1 MDQGRIELIRHLQVT
16 RFTGVDAILEIGTR
30 EARPLIDYPD
40 RRSCRVFGCSPC
52 WNRLVEVLD
61 LLVDR
66 REGDDLGHLFSLSV
80 RRAFLSL
87 SLCGHCLTIILI
99 AELLALIWS
108 TSLPSAAV
116 ISAVFRFPL
125 NMSLVPRCM
134 VTMSAGFFFNQSTSW
149 FLATMSTA
157 MKPGCCR
164 RGDVSFWLR
173 VQWKDS

>member
-1 MDQGRIELIRHLQVT
+1 VDQGRIELIRHLQVT

-66 REGDDLGHLFSLSV
+66 REGDDLGHLLFSLSV

-87 SLCGHCLTIILI
+87 
-99 AELLALIWS
+99 
-108 TSLPSAAV
+108 
-116 ISAVFRFPL
+116 
-125 NMSLVPRCM
+125 
-134 VTMSAGFFFNQSTSW
+134 
-149 FLATMSTA
+149 
-157 MKPGCCR
+157 
-164 RGDVSFWLR
+164 
-173 VQWKDS
+173 